1 MFDQD
6 PRYFM
11 AEVYKQYRRAG
22 KSSDEFTKEVN
33 SCQGADDAIRIC
45 LDYLG
50 KLEEVASQI
59 RKLGLRS

>member
-1 MFDQD
+1 MREQD

-11 AEVYKQYRRAG
+11 AEVYKQYGRAG

-50 KLEEVASQI
+50 KLEEVA
-59 RKLGLRS
+59 R

>member
-1 MFDQD
+1 MFYQD

-22 KSSDEFTKEVN
+22 KSADEFTKEVN
-33 SCQGADDAIRIC
+33 SCEGPDDAIRIC

-50 KLEEVASQI
+50 KLEEVVN
-59 RKLGLRS
+59 

>member
-22 KSSDEFTKEVN
+22 KSSDEFTQEIN
-33 SCQGADDAIRIC
+33 SCQDADDAIRIC
-45 LDYLG
+45 LMYLED
-50 KLEEVASQI
+50 LEEVAS
-59 RKLGLRS
+59 